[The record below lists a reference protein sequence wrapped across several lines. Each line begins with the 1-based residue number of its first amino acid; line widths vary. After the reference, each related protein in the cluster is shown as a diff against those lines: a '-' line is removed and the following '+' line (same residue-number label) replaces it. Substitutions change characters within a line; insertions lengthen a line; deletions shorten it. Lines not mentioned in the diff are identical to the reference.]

1 MTEQLQAPR
10 RVPRALTPFRHV
22 GYRRLAL
29 APVLSSFASG
39 VWIVALVWEVIR
51 IGGGPAQL
59 SAVTTANAVGVL
71 LPALLGGVVADRVPQ
86 KLILLGVATV
96 ELTGMTL
103 VAVLSLTDT
112 TQIWHL
118 AAVSFATGVGMAF
131 YYPAYSAWLPALVP
145 ESDLLAVN
153 GFEGMVRPAIGQ
165 AIGPGVAGFVVGILS
180 AGAAVSVAAT
190 ASLFALLALA
200 TVPRTPVRRDLA
212 ALAVGHP
219 VASAV
224 RDMREGFGYM
234 VRTPWLL
241 SSLLFVSLMLL
252 LIMGPFE
259 VLIPFLIKGRLAGGP
274 GDHAIVMAAFGIGGA
289 LGSLGMASVR
299 MPRRYLTLM
308 NLMWGVGCLPLVA
321 IGFAPSVAVVVVA
334 AFVLGAMFS
343 APMVIWGTLLQTR
356 VPAHMLGRVASLDFF
371 VSVSLMPISMALAG
385 PVSEA
390 IGIRTTF
397 LVAGIVPGVLAA
409 LAIWLFRLPQDEIT
423 HPLASSGETA
433 PDIEPDIDP
442 YPEPELAGCVA

>member
-10 RVPRALTPFRHV
+10 RVPRALTPFRHA

-29 APVLSSFASG
+29 ALVLSSFASG

-71 LPALLGGVVADRVPQ
+71 LPALLGGVVANRVPQ